1 MVLEIFKGKKHHSGS
16 YHTLFLREKRT
27 SAF

>member
-1 MVLEIFKGKKHHSGS
+1 MVLQILKGKKHRSGS
-16 YHTLFLREKRT
+16 YHTLFLREKGT